1 MSRAKNPY
9 AKYAIQD
16 FIVQNFGNNQVL
28 RAQITNLF
36 DGVREQ
42 AYNEGFTAGQA
53 QQTKKTQTQ

>member
-1 MSRAKNPY
+1 MSKTKNPY
-9 AKYAIQD
+9 APYAIRE

-42 AYNEGFTAGQA
+42 AYNEGFAAGQT
-53 QQTKKTQTQ
+53 QTKQTQTQ